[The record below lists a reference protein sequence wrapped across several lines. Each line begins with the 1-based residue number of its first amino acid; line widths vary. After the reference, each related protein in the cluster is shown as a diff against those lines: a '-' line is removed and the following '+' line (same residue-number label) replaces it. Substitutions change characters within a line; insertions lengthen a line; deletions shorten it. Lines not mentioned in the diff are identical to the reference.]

1 MKIGICAEMIGTG
14 HGGPESY
21 IFNLVKSLMELDK
34 ENAYNLYVVRKDV
47 LNNINVPSN
56 FRVSPIRLYNSWIRN
71 LIIMPF
77 KSLIEPVDILHVQN
91 VVHPCYRGKLIA
103 TIHDLSF
110 EIFPETFTKAMQ
122 FRLSKLVRRTA
133 SKADAVLTVSQ
144 NTKKDLINLYGIRPE
159 KIEVIYNSY
168 DRIYKPVK
176 EHEMFETIKR
186 KYGLIEKFILYV
198 GALQPRKNITGL
210 IKAWNILRRK
220 YGLEIKLVITGKQAW
235 LSSEIMKAV
244 TNNKY
249 SQDII
254 YTGYIP
260 KEELPFVFNAAEL
273 FVFPSFYEG
282 FGLVVLE
289 AMACGTPVITSNN
302 SSLPEVVGD
311 AGILINPNNCEEIAE
326 AMHNV
331 LTNPE
336 LKESMITKGLKRSES
351 FSWNYTAE
359 KTLNIY
365 HKIGKNS

>member
-34 ENAYNLYVVRKDV
+34 ENVYNLYVVRKDV
-47 LNNINVPSN
+47 LKNINVPCN
-56 FRVSPIRLYNSWIRN
+56 FRASPIGLYNSWIRN

-159 KIEVIYNSY
+159 KIEVIYNSH
-168 DRIYKPVK
+168 DRIYRPVK
-176 EHEMFETIKR
+176 GHEMLDTIKR

-198 GALQPRKNITGL
+198 GALQPRKNLVGL
-210 IKAWNILRRK
+210 IKAWDILRKK
-220 YGLEIKLVITGKQAW
+220 YGLKIKLVVVGKEAW
-235 LSSEIMKAV
+235 LSSEIMKAIK
-244 TNNKY
+244 NIKY

-260 KEELPFVFNAAEL
+260 KEELPFVFNAADL

-289 AMACGTPVITSNN
+289 AMACGIPVITSNN

-311 AGILINPNNCEEIAE
+311 AGMLIDPNNCEEIAE
-326 AMHNV
+326 AMYKV
-331 LTNPE
+331 LAEPE
-336 LKESMITKGLKRSES
+336 LKESMIEKGMKRSES
-351 FSWNYTAE
+351 FSWKYTAE
-359 KTLNIY
+359 KTLEIY
-365 HKIGKNS
+365 HKIGNS